1 MFGANR
7 APIGSWRFV
16 TRDPRERPT
25 SRFRARARYRP
36 KFRRNTDHS
45 PVRAGIQVAFRIP
58 ASAVSRGAFAADPD
72 KTHWLL
78 GAIVQNER
86 ELRRLLW
93 RKRRSAWPFRA
104 GARMAPLPGAS
115 SIVCLRRS

>member
-16 TRDPRERPT
+16 TRGPRARPT

-36 KFRRNTDHS
+36 KFRRNPDHS

-72 KTHWLL
+72 ETQWLL
-78 GAIVQNER
+78 GAVVEHGR
-86 ELRRLLW
+86 ELRRPLW
-93 RKRRSAWPFRA
+93 RQKRSARPFRR
-104 GARMAPLPGAS
+104 GARMARLPGAS
-115 SIVCLRRS
+115 AIAC